1 MKKENENV
9 DDQVD
14 VDKANAFAQESQDV
28 LNLIMQVSNT
38 NIQSDKLSLSSLF
51 VDKLEL
57 AFMLSHY
64 LSLSDLLCKVGQ
76 LDKQFNQTVMNL

>member
-9 DDQVD
+9 DDQVE

-38 NIQSDKLSLSSLF
+38 NI
-51 VDKLEL
+51 
-57 AFMLSHY
+57 
-64 LSLSDLLCKVGQ
+64 
-76 LDKQFNQTVMNL
+76 